1 MLSIKALCTCDLVT
15 VGRDDTVFKAAQLM
29 RQNHV
34 GDVLVVEKKQDAVLP
49 IGIVTDRDVV
59 IEIVAPGLDPQ
70 VITVGDIML
79 PAIFTID
86 EDSGVFDAIRLMTSK
101 GVRRLPVVKK
111 DGNLTGI
118 ITLDDLLLLMAKEFC
133 SFAKLLTK
141 EQQNEAEKRR

>member
-1 MLSIKALCTCDLVT
+1 
-15 VGRDDTVFKAAQLM
+15 
-29 RQNHV
+29 
-34 GDVLVVEKKQDAVLP
+34 
-49 IGIVTDRDVV
+49 
-59 IEIVAPGLDPQ
+59 
-70 VITVGDIML
+70 ML

-133 SFAKLLTK
+133 SFTKLLTK

>member
-1 MLSIKALCTCDLVT
+1 MSIKALCSRDLVA

-29 RQNHV
+29 RQNHI
-34 GDVLVVEKKQDAVLP
+34 GDVLVVEKKQDVILP
-49 IGIVTDRDVV
+49 VGIVTDRDVV

-79 PAIFTID
+79 PTIFTIN
-86 EDSGVFDAIRLMTSK
+86 EDSGVFDTIRLMTDK
-101 GVRRLPVVKK
+101 GVRRLPVVRK
-111 DGNLTGI
+111 DGSLIGI
-118 ITLDDLLLLMAKEFC
+118 ITLDDLLLLMAREFC

>member
-1 MLSIKALCTCDLVT
+1 MSIKELCSRNLVA
-15 VGRDDTVFKAAQLM
+15 VGRDDTVYKAAQLM
-29 RQNHV
+29 RQNHI
-34 GDVLVVEKKQDAVLP
+34 GDVLVVEKKQDLVLP

-79 PAIFTID
+79 PSIFTID
-86 EDSGVFDAIRLMTSK
+86 EDSSVFDAIRLMTSK

-111 DGNLTGI
+111 DGGLIGI
-118 ITLDDLLLLMAKEFC
+118 ITLDDLLLLMAREFC

>member
-1 MLSIKALCTCDLVT
+1 MSIKALCSRDLVA

-29 RQNHV
+29 RQNHI
-34 GDVLVVEKKQDAVLP
+34 GDVLVVEKKQDAILP
-49 IGIVTDRDVV
+49 VGIVTDRDVV

-79 PAIFTID
+79 PTIFTIN
-86 EDSGVFDAIRLMTSK
+86 EDSGVFDTIRLMTDK
-101 GVRRLPVVKK
+101 GVRRLPVVRK
-111 DGNLTGI
+111 DGSLIGI
-118 ITLDDLLLLMAKEFC
+118 ITLDDLLLLMAREFC

>member
-1 MLSIKALCTCDLVT
+1 MSIKELCSRELVA
-15 VGRDDTVFKAAQLM
+15 VGRDDTVSKAAQLM
-29 RQNHV
+29 RQNHI
-34 GDVLVVEKKQDAVLP
+34 GDVLVVEKKQGMTLP

-79 PAIFTID
+79 PTIFTID
-86 EDSGVFDAIRLMTSK
+86 ENSSVFDAIRLMTSK

-111 DGNLTGI
+111 DSSLIGI
-118 ITLDDLLLLMAKEFC
+118 ITLDDLLLLMAREFC

>member
-1 MLSIKALCTCDLVT
+1 MSIKALCNRELVA
-15 VGRDDTVFKAAQLM
+15 VGRDDTVSKAAQLM
-29 RQNHV
+29 RQNHI
-34 GDVLVVEKKQDAVLP
+34 GDVLVVEKKQDATLP

-59 IEIVAPGLDPQ
+59 IEVVAPGLAPQ

-86 EDSGVFDAIRLMTSK
+86 EDSSVFDAIRLMTSK

-111 DGNLTGI
+111 DGNLVGI
-118 ITLDDLLLLMAKEFC
+118 ITLDDLLLLMAREFC